1 MIDNSGLCKKLI
13 TFTYDDNKFCHCQ
26 IVQRAKDHPEKKV
39 GEHAI
44 KTYFVRSAEHLEQLM
59 PEIKLICD
67 FYKARAYINLSPKS
81 FEKMQKEL
89 LIRYANNVSKN
100 IIQNPR
106 RVLNSVAGE
115 MQGDPKIWL
124 VDIDDMSMSEDIK
137 SSLMKIYTDMFSKK
151 GLKTALLA
159 ESLAKIQFIA
169 EVPTVQGC
177 HLLCSPFNLMAF
189 SQKFPDVMVHK
200 NSMGTLLYMPDLS
213 NSNKL
218 LNNE

>member
-1 MIDNSGLCKKLI
+1 MIDNSELCKKLI
-13 TFTYDDNKFCHCQ
+13 TFTHDDNKFCHCQ

-115 MQGDPKIWL
+115 IHGDPKIWL
-124 VDIDDMSMSEDIK
+124 VDIDDMSLLENIK
-137 SSLMKIYTDMFSKK
+137 DAIVKIYEGMYRKHNASEGTSQNFFPEANF
-151 GLKTALLA
+151 L
-159 ESLAKIQFIA
+159 A

-177 HLLCSPFNLMAF
+177 HLLCCPFNLMAF
-189 SQKFPDVMVHK
+189 HQEFPDVMVHK
-200 NSMGTLLYMPDLS
+200 NSMGTLLYMPDL
-213 NSNKL
+213 NNNKQER
-218 LNNE
+218 NE

>member
-1 MIDNSGLCKKLI
+1 MIDNSELCKKLI
-13 TFTYDDNKFCHCQ
+13 TFIHDDNKFCHCQ

-115 MQGDPKIWL
+115 IQGDPKIWL
-124 VDIDDMSMSEDIK
+124 VDIDDMSLLEDIK
-137 SSLMKIYTDMFSKK
+137 DAIIKIYEGMYRKYNASEGTSQSFFPEANF
-151 GLKTALLA
+151 L
-159 ESLAKIQFIA
+159 A

-177 HLLCSPFNLMAF
+177 HLLCYPFNLMAF
-189 SQKFPDVMVHK
+189 HQEFPDVMVHK
-200 NSMGTLLYMPDLS
+200 NSMGTLLYMPDL
-213 NSNKL
+213 NNNKKER
-218 LNNE
+218 NE

>member
-1 MIDNSGLCKKLI
+1 MIDNSELCKKLI
-13 TFTYDDNKFCHCQ
+13 TFTHDDNKFCHCQ

-81 FEKMQKEL
+81 FNKMQKEL
-89 LIRYANNVSKN
+89 LLRFANNVCKN

-115 MQGDPKIWL
+115 IQGEPRIWL
-124 VDIDDMSMSEDIK
+124 VDIDDMSLLEDIK
-137 SSLMKIYTDMFSKK
+137 DVIIKIYK
-151 GLKTALLA
+151 GMYRKHNASEGTSQSFFPEANFL
-159 ESLAKIQFIA
+159 A

-177 HLLCSPFNLMAF
+177 HLLCYPFNLMTF
-189 SQKFPDVMVHK
+189 HQEFPDIMVHK
-200 NSMGTLLYMPDLS
+200 NSMGTLLYMPDL
-213 NSNKL
+213 NNNKQER
-218 LNNE
+218 NE